1 MLSCNLSA
9 EIDQN
14 SDNVFIKSVSCTF
27 LSVAFI
33 VGVPGNFLVMW
44 TIYRK
49 LKNISVT
56 VLLIGNLAL
65 ADFLILLP
73 LPIWIYT
80 SAATKW
86 AFGWAFCK
94 ILMYIIYF
102 NLYVSIFLI
111 TLLSIE
117 RFLAVFRP
125 FHLQR
130 WTRQHV
136 FQKITILI
144 WITAALLGLVS
155 LPFYNPNPSGQSF
168 QCILHE
174 FQNTTQKVIFLIL
187 ETCVGFFVPFCIIL
201 TCYIFLWRKLREMK
215 FGGRHKSDKIIIIVV
230 GTFVICWIPYHAFNI
245 VNIASFLLGT
255 CTLEGILKLG
265 RNISGGLLC
274 MNSCLNPIFYF
285 YYAFRMKSPTKIL
298 RLNVLFEK
306 FGGTETEK
314 KMSENTEDRTP
325 DRTPLENNP
334 MVALYH
340 SDA

>member
-1 MLSCNLSA
+1 MLSCNLSE

-14 SDNVFIKSVSCTF
+14 SDNVFIKSVSCTL

-44 TIYRK
+44 SIYRK

-80 SAATKW
+80 SAVNKW
-86 AFGWAFCK
+86 AFGWVFCK
-94 ILMYIIYF
+94 IFMYIIYF

-125 FHLQR
+125 FLLHR

-144 WITAALLGLVS
+144 WITAALLGILS
-155 LPFYNPNPSGQSF
+155 LPLYNPNPSGQSF

-174 FQNTTQKVIFLIL
+174 FNSDTQKVFFLLL
-187 ETCVGFFVPFCIIL
+187 ETCVGFLVPFCIIL
-201 TCYIFLWRKLREMK
+201 ICYVSLWRKLKEMK
-215 FGGRHKSDKIIIIVV
+215 FGGRRKSDKIIIIVV

-245 VNIASFLLGT
+245 ANIASFLLDT
-255 CTLEGILKLG
+255 CTLEGILDLG
-265 RNISGGLLC
+265 RNISGALLC
-274 MNSCLNPIFYF
+274 INSCLNPLFYF
-285 YYAFRMKSPTKIL
+285 YYAFRMKSPTKII
-298 RLNVLFEK
+298 RLNMFFEK
-306 FGGTETEK
+306 FGGTETELK
-314 KMSENTEDRTP
+314 TSENTEDRIP
-325 DRTPLENNP
+325 VRAPL
-334 MVALYH
+334 
-340 SDA
+340 D